1 MVTYEE
7 NLVINEVGVP
17 EEEIDYLED
26 YIYNFEDIT
35 SFQGLRALNMVNT
48 FIEVTLE
55 ETEKYIER
63 FKEYPKIV
71 YDKDTSEEVKSIIDN
86 INKVREEGHEYIN
99 KLGELKANPFKNGIE
114 IVIESE
120 NNVNAELGFNKHQ
133 KKLLEEKI
141 AEAPSYN
148 FETFEIVLPDY
159 KKILGVN
166 TDG

>member
-17 EEEIDYLED
+17 EEEIDSLED
-26 YIYNFEDIT
+26 YIYNFEDRT

-99 KLGELKANPFKNGIE
+99 KLGELKANPLKM
-114 IVIESE
+114 
-120 NNVNAELGFNKHQ
+120 
-133 KKLLEEKI
+133 
-141 AEAPSYN
+141 
-148 FETFEIVLPDY
+148 VL
-159 KKILGVN
+159 K
-166 TDG
+166 